1 MEAGAIPAQ
10 GRCCDSRMA
19 GADATGMTGKAL
31 RPAAVGLRRDQ
42 SEYLPLLSA
51 ALGRRTFS
59 SADLRSEG
67 WAFGIP
73 LERIPGKEP
82 AAVREL
88 FASGAFV
95 FSGVSIGFRVLSF
108 LLARYWRRAV
118 CPSRPSALAKKEK
131 PGF

>member
-31 RPAAVGLRRDQ
+31 RPVAVGLRRDQ

-88 FASGAFV
+88 FANGVFLFPALTMAFV
-95 FSGVSIGFRVLSF
+95 FFPFSSPGTG
-108 LLARYWRRAV
+108 AGGG
-118 CPSRPSALAKKEK
+118 PSRPSA
-131 PGF
+131 